1 MRILDV
7 FQPGLIRGSE
17 HLAFDPEKAYAYVEH
32 PIQGWRVYLRSA
44 VFIHEANQPFQEDRF
59 LVFRNVKK
67 GHKQNT
73 LPSRKGRESIKS
85 SDGGLNTWEP
95 PKGQMEGKDFYRKKE
110 VPLVQLL
117 AQSALRETQEEGHL
131 DIRGFVD
138 LKYTGLVFQS
148 QEKDYPENHFFQY
161 HMFQGFMTPATIEAS
176 FDKFDWFQE
185 HPKAF
190 ARQSRDKKETD
201 AIAWFNPK
209 KTPLNSRWCPTI
221 VFSYVKEF
229 EKYAA

>member
-17 HLAFDPEKAYAYVEH
+17 HLAFDPEKAYAYIEH
-32 PIQGWRVYLRSA
+32 PIEGWRVYLRSA

-67 GHKQNT
+67 GHK
-73 LPSRKGRESIKS
+73 P
-85 SDGGLNTWEP
+85 NTWEP
-95 PKGQMEGKDFYRKKE
+95 PKGQMEGKDFYRKTD
-110 VPLVQLL
+110 VPLIQLL
-117 AQSALRETQEEGHL
+117 AKSALRETQEEGHL
-131 DIRGFVD
+131 DVRGFVD

-148 QEKDYPENHFFQY
+148 QEKDYPKNHFFQY
-161 HMFQGFMTPATIEAS
+161 HIFQGFMKSAAIEAS
-176 FDKFDWFQE
+176 FDKFNWFQE

-201 AIAWFNPK
+201 AVAWFSPK
-209 KTPLNSRWCPTI
+209 KTPLNPRWCPTI
-221 VFSYVKEF
+221 VFSYMKDMERYT
-229 EKYAA
+229 K